1 MRAFLAVLWREMAER
16 WLIAVA
22 AAVLS
27 LVPLAAPLL
36 DLPAYRG
43 PDLRGGVALGL
54 SLIVSF
60 LLALVLG
67 SSILARDLGERRL
80 GFYFSRP
87 LPGLAIWGGKLAAAF
102 LMALGTGLLVGLPAA
117 LLGDGVDL
125 SGYWGTSFSLRLGL
139 AANLGLWA
147 AALALLV
154 LLSNAVSTM
163 IRTRSPWLLLDLAAA
178 TLLAAFLWVESNR
191 LLAAQAFDAFFGVG
205 LALLIAGVV
214 ALAAATAVQVVRGR
228 TDPRLGHRLL
238 SLTLWGLLAI
248 SALAAAGFGRW
259 VLAVSPRDLT
269 HVLHVD
275 PAPGDWV
282 ALSGIA
288 QGRAGF
294 QPTFLFDTRSGAYV
308 RIPAA
313 NWLYGVWDGASFSAD
328 GRRAVW
334 LEREGG
340 GPFPLHVRRL
350 ELDRPGARPAAPQVV
365 FDEGYPRDL
374 VVSPDGRRFAALY
387 KGRVLAWEL
396 DSGRALLSI
405 PIPSGHDEEQ
415 QLLRFLPSGNLRF
428 YALRRASLSLAGR
441 ETRNSILATDI
452 DPGTGRVVRSRS
464 LPVDGGWMTAVSP
477 DGNRILVEL
486 RTMASPP
493 QFRIADVASG
503 AVVSGR
509 GSNGTILRATFLH
522 DGRLLAWSRRDRRA
536 ILHLFDLQGRESRRF
551 TMETD
556 RLGVGAQPDPG
567 RLVIYHA
574 PPKSDGK
581 VHSLRSGVLDL
592 DNGVLRTLGVGIVPV
607 GSPGLAPGSLGTRL
621 FWQDRGGLVEV
632 DPATGERRVILK
644 QNDSHWKDFEE
655 RGFGKGSLI

>member
-36 DLPAYRG
+36 EVPGYRG

-54 SLIVSF
+54 SLIVSL
-60 LLALVLG
+60 LLALMLG

-102 LMALGTGLLVGLPAA
+102 LLALGSGLLVGLPAV

-154 LLSNAVSTM
+154 LLANAVSTM

-191 LLAAQAFDAFFGVG
+191 LLAAQAVDAFFGAG
-205 LALLIAGVV
+205 LGLLIAGVV

-228 TDPRLGHRLL
+228 TDARLGHRLL
-238 SLTLWGLLAI
+238 SLTLWGLLGV

-259 VLAVSPRDLT
+259 VLAASPKDLT
-269 HVLHVD
+269 HVLYVD
-275 PAPGDWV
+275 PAPAGDWV
-282 ALSGIA
+282 TLSGIA

-294 QPTFLFDTRSGAYV
+294 QPTFLFDTRSGAYA
-308 RIPAA
+308 RIPGA
-313 NWLYGVWDGASFSAD
+313 NWLYGVWDGAVFSAD

-340 GPFPLHVRRL
+340 DPFPLHVRRL
-350 ELDRPGARPAAPQVV
+350 DLDRPGARPVSLQVA
-365 FDEGYPRDL
+365 FDAGYPKDL
-374 VVSPDGRRFAALY
+374 VVSPDGRRFAALHR
-387 KGRVLAWEL
+387 GRVLAWEL
-396 DSGRALLSI
+396 DTGRALLSI
-405 PIPSGHDEEQ
+405 PIPPGFDAGQ
-415 QLLRFLPSGNLRF
+415 QILRFLPSGNLRF

-441 ETRNSILATDI
+441 ETRNSILAADI
-452 DPGTGRVVRSRS
+452 DPGTGRVARSRN
-464 LPVDGGWMTAVSP
+464 LPVDAGWMTAVSP
-477 DGNRILVEL
+477 DGDRILVEQ
-486 RTMASPP
+486 RTMTAPLELRVVDLATST
-493 QFRIADVASG
+493 
-503 AVVSGR
+503 VVSR
-509 GSNGTILRATFLH
+509 TGTKGTLTRAAFLR
-522 DGRLLAWSRRDRRA
+522 DGRLVIWSRRDRDATVLLLDHR
-536 ILHLFDLQGRESRRF
+536 GVEVRRF
-551 TMETD
+551 MMKAE
-556 RLGVGAQPDPG
+556 RLGVAAQPAPG
-567 RLVIYHA
+567 RLVLAYA
-574 PPKSDGK
+574 PPKRDGK
-581 VHSLRSGVLDL
+581 ERALRSAVLDL
-592 DNGVLRTLGVGIVPV
+592 DRGSLKILGEGLVAV
-607 GSPGLAPGSLGTRL
+607 GSPGLTPGSPGTRL
-621 FWQDRGGLVEV
+621 FWQDGGGLVEV
-632 DPATGERRVILK
+632 DPTTGRRRVILK
-644 QNDSHWKDFEE
+644 QKGSKQDESREE
-655 RGFGKGSLI
+655 RWGKGS